1 MTAQACDRGAML
13 AAYDADPFRCWYAL
27 ADWLDERDEPRAA
40 ARLRW
45 WHGTARPALVA
56 DDVPRT
62 APDWHKTTAPLIDRV
77 SHRCEWVA
85 RLTAVLTAETCQ
97 AKWPPDLTAARFD
110 AGWDAGRFSATGRP
124 RRS

>member
-1 MTAQACDRGAML
+1 ML

-62 APDWHKTTAPLIDRV
+62 APAPAPVTAGLF
-77 SHRCEWVA
+77 A
-85 RLTAVLTAETCQ
+85 LTAEGPRLLGSRCASCATPTRDCCR
-97 AKWPPDLTAARFD
+97 WSAAR
-110 AGWDAGRFSATGRP
+110 RI
-124 RRS
+124 